1 MKRNRR
7 LSAALTIWLA
17 ALGAMHPVAV
27 AGRLRQDGHEYAP
40 LQTVKLNYRDWT
52 YPALAGGDVN
62 LRTWAK
68 DKKLV
73 LVVYFAPWCGNWR
86 YESEVAARLYAKY
99 REHGFGVIAVNEY
112 GAASEARAFFG
123 ADGPPYPVV
132 IESED
137 RAKVGE
143 TPHATYRRL
152 TGDFRAYGSPYN
164 VFIETAAMTADGDV
178 LAERVTVA
186 NGELIEAEAEA
197 FIREKL
203 GLPATSPADG
213 KPVERLSPDAFSSAG
228 AAFCPAVGGGL
239 RGKRPSQCFP
249 T

>member
-1 MKRNRR
+1 MKRNQL
-7 LSAALTIWLA
+7 LSAALTLWLA
-17 ALGAMHPVAV
+17 ALGAMPPV
-27 AGRLRQDGHEYAP
+27 GGGILQDGHEYAP
-40 LQTVKLNYRDWT
+40 LQTVKLSYRDWT
-52 YPALAGGDVN
+52 YPTLNGDAVN

-86 YESEVAARLYAKY
+86 YESEVAARLHAKY

-112 GAASEARAFFG
+112 GAAAEAEAFFG

-143 TPHATYRRL
+143 TPHAMYRRL
-152 TGDFRAYGSPYN
+152 TGDFRTYGSPYN
-164 VFIETAAMTADGDV
+164 VFIETAAMTAEGDV

-186 NGELIEAEAEA
+186 NGELVEAEAEA

-203 GLPATSPADG
+203 GLPAAAPTDG
-213 KPVERLSPDAFSSAG
+213 ASVPLLSAN
-228 AAFCPAVGGGL
+228 AFCAGGVR
-239 RGKRPSQCFP
+239 RG
-249 T
+249 

>member
-1 MKRNRR
+1 MKRHR
-7 LSAALTIWLA
+7 LFFAAWLFCLA
-17 ALGAMHPVAV
+17 ALGATQRVA
-27 AGRLRQDGHEYAP
+27 ASRPHQDSHEYAP

-52 YPALAGGDVN
+52 YPALTGDAVN

-68 DKKLV
+68 NKKLV

-86 YESEVAARLYAKY
+86 YESEVVARLYAKY

-112 GAASEARAFFG
+112 GAAAEAKAFFG
-123 ADGPPYPVV
+123 ANGPPYPVV

-143 TPHATYRRL
+143 TPHALYRRL
-152 TGDFRAYGSPYN
+152 TGDFRTYGSPYN
-164 VFIETAAMTADGDV
+164 VFIEPAAMNATGEV
-178 LAERVTVA
+178 LAEHVTVA

-203 GLPATSPADG
+203 GLPASDPAS
-213 KPVERLSPDAFSSAG
+213 KAPDL
-228 AAFCPAVGGGL
+228 AA
-239 RGKRPSQCFP
+239 RRS
-249 T
+249 